1 MNLTEFRQQYPQYD
15 DLSDEQL
22 TQALQKSE
30 VAKSLNLNAPQA
42 TAQPAEPAAPTTER
56 RAQIAANTD
65 AMRGLLG
72 VTQPIVSSQ
81 AQNLQPAVDA
91 AMTGLNTGVER
102 VAHGTAQVI
111 GNQFP
116 TVPAIAE
123 ASGRVAAKR
132 EAAYAKAEANYPL
145 TAKIA
150 NAVGAIGATTPLL
163 LIGRGAPGLLGAV
176 GQGALQGAGAG
187 FLQYVPEGGNRLIN
201 TLEGGLLGG
210 GLTGALGLAGK
221 GLSLIRN
228 PSSVVGKK
236 VFAGVDPE
244 VALKNKAAADR
255 LELTTYTPAEASGS
269 PLAAAEQ
276 GRRGTSPAGAL
287 RMQKEGEQ
295 RLAQEH
301 KIISNFL
308 NDLSPDGS
316 SAAAEVRGAA
326 KAVLDKEKMSL
337 ASAAKPLYQKAYAQ
351 EAPVEQLQQLAA
363 TDGNIDVALKRVMTD
378 PLYKKELSG
387 AQPGSIQ
394 MWDLVKRD
402 LDGQIGKAIRA
413 GDNNTARILQDS
425 KSSLLGV
432 LDNASPDYAA
442 ARSLFSE
449 GAKPLQKLQ
458 ESNLGR
464 LADLDDT
471 QLKNVSKII
480 FDPAE
485 TDIKVLSK
493 LRDSVVKQ
501 NPDTWGRIVRNEIER
516 KLDMAKGSSEATNFY
531 NAFLA
536 KPRDYRQMLVA
547 TQGMPEVRRKLV
559 DMKAVFKD
567 LIEPIS
573 AKSAARLAKSS
584 LDVPRS
590 SFELARNVINN
601 FLGGKYDQASIDLM
615 FSPTWDKELAKIVK
629 INNRASRAI
638 EMGKLLG
645 RVSAI
650 EAADA
655 NNQIFGGANNAPQQ

>member
-1 MNLTEFRQQYPQYD
+1 MNLSEFRQQYPQYN

-30 VAKSLNLNAPQA
+30 VAKSLNISAPETA
-42 TAQPAEPAAPTTER
+42 AQPAEAPTTER
-56 RAQIAANTD
+56 RANIAANTN

-72 VTQPIVSSQ
+72 VTQPVVSSQ

-91 AMTGLNTGVER
+91 ALTGFNTGVER
-102 VAHGTAQVI
+102 TTHGTLQAI
-111 GNQFP
+111 GNQLP

-132 EAAYAKAEANYPL
+132 EAAYDKAAANYPVL
-145 TAKIA
+145 ANVASIA
-150 NAVGAIGATTPLL
+150 GGIGATTPLL
-163 LIGRGAPGLLGAV
+163 LLGGGAPGLLRAV

-187 FLQYVPEGGNRLIN
+187 FLQYVPEGGSRTVN
-201 TLEGGLLGG
+201 TLFGGALGG
-210 GLTGALGLAGK
+210 GLAGTLGLAGK

-287 RMQKEGEQ
+287 KMQKMGDE
-295 RLAQEH
+295 RLAQEQ
-301 KIISNFL
+301 KIVGGL
-308 NDLSPDGS
+308 LDDLSPDGS
-316 SAAAEVRGAA
+316 SAAGEVRGVAKTVFNKEEKALAA
-326 KAVLDKEKMSL
+326 
-337 ASAAKPLYQKAYAQ
+337 AAKPLYQKAYAQ
-351 EAPVEQLQQLAA
+351 PAPGDELLQLA
-363 TDGNIDVALKRVMTD
+363 TRDGNIDVALTEVMKD
-378 PLYKKELSG
+378 PLYKLKLSE
-387 AQPGSIQ
+387 ATPNSIQ
-394 MWDLVKRD
+394 VWDLVKRNVGRKIAAAKR
-402 LDGQIGKAIRA
+402 DGDKEAA
-413 GDNNTARILQDS
+413 MILQES
-425 KSSLLGV
+425 QNSLLSI
-432 LDNASPDYAA
+432 LDNASPEYAA
-442 ARSLFSE
+442 ARALYSE
-449 GAKPLQKLQ
+449 GAKPLQKLR

-464 LADLDDT
+464 LANLDDM

-485 TDIKVLSK
+485 TDIKILMQ
-493 LRDSVVKQ
+493 LRDNVVKE

-516 KLDMAKGSSEATNFY
+516 KLDMAKGGSAGTNFY

-547 TQGMPEVRRKLV
+547 TQGLPGVRQKLV
-559 DMKAVFKD
+559 DMKSVFKN

-573 AKSAARLAKSS
+573 AKTAARLAKSS

-590 SFELARNVINN
+590 SIELARNVINN
-601 FLGGKYDQASIDLM
+601 FLGGKFDKASVDLM
-615 FSPTWDKELAKIVK
+615 FSPTWDKELAKVVK
-629 INNRASRAI
+629 INNRASRVI
-638 EMGKLLG
+638 ELGKLLG